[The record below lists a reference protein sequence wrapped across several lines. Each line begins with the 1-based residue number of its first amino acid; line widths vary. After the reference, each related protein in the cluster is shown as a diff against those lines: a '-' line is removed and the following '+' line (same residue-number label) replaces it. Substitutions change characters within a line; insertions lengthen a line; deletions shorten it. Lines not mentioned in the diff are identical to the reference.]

1 MARTRCANETYR
13 PADMMEIVDYDRV
26 KLKLGIFIGNLCDVK
41 RRMRTFSASGVFGW
55 RGTT

>member
-1 MARTRCANETYR
+1 
-13 PADMMEIVDYDRV
+13 MMEIVDYDRV